1 MHHTEMEICR
11 DCWEER
17 GLCASVEFFFFF
29 PWSHL
34 HLFTPT
40 TPTSSLS
47 FDVVEKMESG
57 RKRSGPIE
65 RSENNLKLWHACGAF
80 SAPPMFS
87 ALSWEAAGFLPWA
100 NAGPCAFCCRLQVRS
115 PCNVFTKGLGIP
127 LICVGVLQN
136 LAQQSHWVRCQ
147 GSSAT

>member
-1 MHHTEMEICR
+1 MTRNGNLQRLLGRERTLCK
-11 DCWEER
+11 CWFF
-17 GLCASVEFFFFF
+17 FFFFF

-34 HLFTPT
+34 YFFTPT

-47 FDVVEKMESG
+47 LVRKMESG

-65 RSENNLKLWHACGAF
+65 RSENNLKLWHACGSF
-80 SAPPMFS
+80 QRSSHVS

-100 NAGPCAFCCRLQVRS
+100 NARPCAFCCRLQVRS
-115 PCNVFTKGLGIP
+115 PRDVFTKGLGIP

-136 LAQQSHWVRCQ
+136 LALHSHWVQCQ
-147 GSSAT
+147 GSGAT